1 MYVAIR
7 EVVVSL
13 WGRGLVVV
21 EKNERTKDR
30 KSDVVIGT
38 EEVRFFIKNFFLF
51 SFLFEVMCFSWY
63 EC

>member
-1 MYVAIR
+1 M
-7 EVVVSL
+7 
-13 WGRGLVVV
+13 VV